1 MQIVQLLQQFTDSTH
16 IGEMVFC
23 GKLDKPMLSI
33 CGRQD
38 LSSIEVK
45 GIFEDVHFV
54 DHRGCSGSRRYQF
67 IKTLIIGH
75 DVEFWVELVSGRRGQ
90 NQRLIRNKAEL
101 LAQAI
106 NQSLDVFGWVV

>member
-54 DHRGCSGSRRYQF
+54 DYRGRPDSRRHQF
-67 IKTLIIGH
+67 IKTLIISH
-75 DVEFWVELVSGRRGQ
+75 DVEFRVKLVSGRRGQ

-101 LAQAI
+101 LAQTV
-106 NQSLDVFGWVV
+106 NQPFDILGWVV